1 MPEGEWAF
9 LESKGPRRLLQL
21 RLTAE
26 TDALLR
32 ALAVETGTSKNA
44 LATHL
49 VETGAQQL
57 ADQVA
62 KTGEPT

>member
-21 RLTAE
+21 RLTPQA
-26 TDALLR
+26 DAFLR
-32 ALAVETGTSKNA
+32 IHAAETGTTKNA
-44 LATHL
+44 LVTEL
-49 VETGAQQL
+49 VESYVAEQL
-57 ADQVA
+57 A